1 VASIPIP
8 LLGRGV
14 ARHVLVGMLMDWDV
28 RREGDVNAG
37 RVAYCAAIDGV
48 VKIAMPRPLLKAVGT

>member
-1 VASIPIP
+1 
-8 LLGRGV
+8 
-14 ARHVLVGMLMDWDV
+14 VLVGMLMDWDV

-48 VKIAMPRPLLKAVGT
+48 VKIAMPRPLLKVVET